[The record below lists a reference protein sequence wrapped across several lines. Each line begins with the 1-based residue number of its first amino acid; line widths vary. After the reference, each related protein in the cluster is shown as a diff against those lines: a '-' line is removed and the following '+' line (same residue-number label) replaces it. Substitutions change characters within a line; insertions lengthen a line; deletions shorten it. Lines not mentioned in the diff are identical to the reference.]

1 MPQPEL
7 NFEWDPDKASSN
19 WRKHGI
25 SFERAA
31 TVFRD
36 REALSLYDRA
46 HSQGEDRWITL
57 GMDSQGQ
64 LLVVSHTW
72 RESGAGRVRPVA
84 ASSPPAKPQRPKRGN
99 TAAHDYE
106 S

>member
-1 MPQPEL
+1 MPQPEF
-7 NFEWDPDKASSN
+7 NFEWDPQKAATNAS
-19 WRKHGI
+19 KHGI

-46 HSQGEDRWITL
+46 HSESEDRWITL

-72 RESGAGRVRPVA
+72 RERGEGM
-84 ASSPPAKPQRPKRGN
+84 ASCRLISARKSTKTEAQQYRDK
-99 TAAHDYE
+99 
-106 S
+106 

>member
-7 NFEWDPDKASSN
+7 NFEWDPEKASSN

-72 RESGAGRVRPVA
+72 RESGAGAGA
-84 ASSPPAKPQRPKRGN
+84 ASCRLISARKATKTEARQYRRP
-99 TAAHDYE
+99 
-106 S
+106 

>member
-72 RESGAGRVRPVA
+72 RESGAGA
-84 ASSPPAKPQRPKRGN
+84 ASCRLISARKATKTEARQYRRP
-99 TAAHDYE
+99 
-106 S
+106 